1 MEYSDLNEL
10 ERIGLAFVAG
20 IIAGNS
26 LEKEVE
32 DEQNQAP
39 KHMANE
45 EEFEICTHK
54 VTSKEMADI
63 LDNLKNKILGGK

>member
-10 ERIGLAFVAG
+10 EKIGLAFVAG

-26 LEKEVE
+26 LEKENENEKV
-32 DEQNQAP
+32 QTP

-45 EEFEICTHK
+45 EKIEICTNK
-54 VTSKEMADI
+54 VTPQEMAEI

>member
-10 ERIGLAFVAG
+10 EKIGLAFVAG

-26 LEKEVE
+26 LEKENE
-32 DEQNQAP
+32 DDQVQAP

-45 EEFEICTHK
+45 EKIEICTNK
-54 VTSKEMADI
+54 VTPKEMAEI
-63 LDNLKNKILGGK
+63 LDNLKNKVLGGK